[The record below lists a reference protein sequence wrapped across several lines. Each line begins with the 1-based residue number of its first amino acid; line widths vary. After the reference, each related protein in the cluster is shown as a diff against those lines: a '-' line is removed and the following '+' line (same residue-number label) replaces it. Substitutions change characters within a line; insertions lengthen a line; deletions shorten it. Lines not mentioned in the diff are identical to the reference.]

1 MPIDESVAMAI
12 VERRPQD
19 VASIAN
25 RLKQLREKPGDD
37 SFLVVSVG
45 DDVYV
50 QFFAPLAKQGVAV
63 ESVANE
69 YLPAEK
75 QLDEAGI
82 EALLGLGFARPE
94 AEGDNFSMDFEL
106 KNDADFALLAVLT
119 LAAFDVY
126 GCQEGETFDF
136 ELNL

>member
-19 VASIAN
+19 VASIAD
-25 RLKQLREKPGDD
+25 RLKQLRGKPGDD
-37 SFLVVSVG
+37 SFLVVSV

-50 QFFAPLAKQGVAV
+50 QFFAPLAKQGIAV

-82 EALLGLGFARPE
+82 EALLGLGFERPE
-94 AEGDNFSMDFEL
+94 AEGENFSMDYEL

-119 LAAFDVY
+119 VAAFEVY
-126 GCQEGETFDF
+126 GCREGETFDF